1 MRRCAPAKCDTS
13 RPSREQLGGRVLRG
27 SLGRRMTTASLSEIA
42 RAFLI
47 EMQACV
53 RAVDFERARPLFAE
67 DVIAFGTFAA
77 VVVGRDGLQRGQLRN
92 IWPATGVFTLRLAQ
106 LHFPGTLA
114 APVVRRPADST
125 GH

>member
-42 RAFLI
+42 RTFLI

-77 VVVGRDGLQRGQLRN
+77 VVGGADRVERALVANLL
-92 IWPATGVFTLRLAQ
+92 PPTGA
-106 LHFPGTLA
+106 FPFK
-114 APVVRRPADST
+114 VDQ
-125 GH
+125 